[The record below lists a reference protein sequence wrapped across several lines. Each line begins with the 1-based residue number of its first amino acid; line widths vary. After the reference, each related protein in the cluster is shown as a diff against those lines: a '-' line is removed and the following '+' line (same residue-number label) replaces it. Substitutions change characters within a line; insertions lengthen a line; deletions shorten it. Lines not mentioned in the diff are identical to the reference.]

1 MADEEPSMAKPAFRW
16 GWNINTIAVLI
27 GFAGMF
33 VAWGYTWAEVKVK
46 VGSVDRLGTRLTA
59 VAVDV
64 RRLDNHELRL
74 TTVEKQATDA
84 TAMRA
89 VETTLNALA
98 ADMRV
103 TREIL
108 QRLEASERTR
118 LPNQH
123 PMLGGC

>member
-1 MADEEPSMAKPAFRW
+1 MQVAAPRFRFE
-16 GWNINTIAVLI
+16 WNLNTIAVLL

-46 VGSVDRLGTRLTA
+46 VGGIDRLEARLMA
-59 VAVDV
+59 VEVEA

-84 TAMRA
+84 ATAMRA
-89 VETTLNALA
+89 VEATLSGLA

-108 QRLEASERTR
+108 QRLEAASRSSR
-118 LPNQH
+118 SP
-123 PMLGGC
+123 P